1 MTPTLSTYLILIW
14 LLVTA
19 AYMNTKA
26 LRKSAVTG
34 ILWLLLTAVSLWPAY
49 KAVARS
55 EVVRDTATHLYSQLK
70 TEVAE
75 EIQGELRPREVLP

>member
-1 MTPTLSTYLILIW
+1 MTLTLSSYLFIVW
-14 LLVTA
+14 LLVTV
-19 AYMNTKA
+19 AYTNTKA
-26 LRKSAVTG
+26 LRKSAAVG
-34 ILWLLLTAVSLWPAY
+34 LIWLLLTVVSLWPAY